1 MLKFGCHLEEMEASA
16 LYKIRDEVF
25 RLVGKSFDS
34 RLATHYSFAIAS
46 ALQVSVHSVQHF
58 TYTIVPVDL
67 HRDIS
72 H

>member
-1 MLKFGCHLEEMEASA
+1 MLKIGCHLEEMEASA

-46 ALQVSVHSVQHF
+46 ALQVSVHFSTTF
-58 TYTIVPVDL
+58 CINLGIVRVCL
-67 HRDIS
+67 TQW
-72 H
+72 